1 MNLLRRELV
10 AEAERTLWRGVDWYR
25 LIPPRDI
32 QVLPRRWL
40 LAFRNRPS
48 IHLSN
53 APTGN
58 MTGRWR
64 TRVKRALRRPIGL
77 RAAGSSEAFQMF
89 LNTLGCM
96 RGPGVRLP

>member
-10 AEAERTLWRGVDWYR
+10 VEAERTLWRGVDWYR
-25 LIPPRDI
+25 LIPPRDF

-64 TRVKRALRRPIGL
+64 TR
-77 RAAGSSEAFQMF
+77 E
-89 LNTLGCM
+89 
-96 RGPGVRLP
+96 